1 VTFSAALRVAAVLI
15 GAAPLLGGCERPT
28 AEDAPAAGREILT
41 PAERGSRRAEAD
53 IAAGRLRIF
62 AYGNPITSLT
72 TRRDGTSGLPVSTLI
87 DCCVTAES
95 REETEAYNRVMR
107 EAVSHRADGARD
119 APVR

>member
-1 VTFSAALRVAAVLI
+1 MRFSAALRVAAVLI
-15 GAAPLLGGCERPT
+15 AAAPLLGGCERPT

-62 AYGNPITSLT
+62 AYGNPIASLE
-72 TRRDGTSGLPVSTLI
+72 TRRDGVSGLPVRTLI

-107 EAVSHRADGARD
+107 GRVSSRTGGATP
-119 APVR
+119 APGR

>member
-1 VTFSAALRVAAVLI
+1 MRFSAALRVAAVLI
-15 GAAPLLGGCERPT
+15 AAAPLLGGCERPT

-62 AYGNPITSLT
+62 AYGNPVASLT
-72 TRRDGTSGLPVSTLI
+72 TRRDRASGLPVRTLI

-107 EAVSHRADGARD
+107 AAVSHPADGARG